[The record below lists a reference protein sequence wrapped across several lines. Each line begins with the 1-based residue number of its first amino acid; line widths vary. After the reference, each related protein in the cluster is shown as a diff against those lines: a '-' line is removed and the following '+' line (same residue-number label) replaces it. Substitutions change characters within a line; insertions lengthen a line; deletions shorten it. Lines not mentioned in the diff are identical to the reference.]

1 MGKLIGEMDGNGA
14 AVQRGSCILMNE
26 IPSETICIY
35 IYTCMCT
42 VYIIRTCT
50 TIPNCVEEKSANR

>member
-26 IPSETICIY
+26 IPSETIYCILIYVYMYIHMHVYIY
-35 IYTCMCT
+35 I
-42 VYIIRTCT
+42 
-50 TIPNCVEEKSANR
+50 